1 MISAMEERNT
11 MELGNSLKEN
21 FPGQGGSEG
30 GQQWFGEGE
39 GSTGAFQRDRSGSAE
54 PLQQEG

>member
-1 MISAMEERNT
+1 